1 MQGPRPTT
9 PFVDRQPNSRDEEQK
24 INRSGLPVAARNSPR
39 TPSSPRRSASDQR
52 LGDALR
58 AHLPIP
64 PERADERD
72 EPEIKQ
78 ELENIDASRPSQ
90 EELDMAWERIVEN
103 DEKNSALCNVR
114 SMQENGELPK
124 RKDTYMKQVSAWLN
138 APDTLRQIARQNY
151 ELRHHPLAKS
161 HMLPGDILLRKET
174 PPQSIAHATT
184 LQFQTKPNLNG
195 IEPNRGDHNIFHVAQ
210 WIGDPSDVHM
220 DPFLEIAEARG
231 GLGTTN
237 AMRVLA
243 HSIQAGQYWVYRA
256 NPEYGLPKDACTLI
270 ANRFANNAERGSVGP
285 LLGKAASVVAEEF
298 AANKERYSKT
308 ILSTSFRSGN
318 DFSELTDLRKEDAI
332 RLAADPSQMPH
343 TGWTSDSDRFFEVR
357 TQENEAKKEVEGYVP
372 KSVIREGGDT
382 CSSFVVRTNQTAALQ
397 IAAAAEAE
405 RVLGVNPDAAYP
417 SEPARTRLREA
428 IQPTPEGEVNE
439 NLKKK
444 LTDTLTGIGGLLA
457 NNAEGIAPKTV
468 EHFCRDEHDFK
479 FVGVLTV
486 APADV
491 LREEMRF
498 DADGNP
504 IVSSNT
510 STTGSVGSDKS
521 GCCTVS

>member
-9 PFVDRQPNSRDEEQK
+9 PFVDRQPRVREEEQK
-24 INRSGLPVAARNSPR
+24 ANRSVVPVAARNLPGA
-39 TPSSPRRSASDQR
+39 PSSPRRSVSDQR
-52 LGDALR
+52 LGDSLR
-58 AHLPIP
+58 AHLAPP
-64 PERADERD
+64 PEGADERY
-72 EPEIKQ
+72 EPDIKQ
-78 ELENIDASRPSQ
+78 ELENFDASRLSQ

-103 DEKNSALCNVR
+103 DEKNSTLCNVR

-138 APDTLRQIARQNY
+138 APDTLRQIARQHY
-151 ELRHHPLAKS
+151 ELRHHPLTKS
-161 HMLPGDILLRKET
+161 NMLPGDILLRKET

-184 LQFQTKPNLNG
+184 LQFQSKPNLNG
-195 IEPNRGDHNIFHVAQ
+195 IEPNHGDHNIFHVAQ
-210 WIGDPSDVHM
+210 WIGDVSDARM

-256 NPEYGLPKDACTLI
+256 NPEYGLPKDACALI
-270 ANRFANNAERGSVGP
+270 ANRFAGNADAGSRGP
-285 LLGKAASVVAEEF
+285 LLGKVASVTAEEF
-298 AANKERYSKT
+298 AVNKERYSKT
-308 ILSTSFRSGN
+308 ILSTSFRTGAA
-318 DFSELTDLRKEDAI
+318 FSELTESRKEDAI

-357 TQENEAKKEVEGYVP
+357 TQENEAKKAVEGYVP

-405 RVLGVNPDAAYP
+405 RVLGFGHEDANP
-417 SEPARTRLREA
+417 SEPARSRLRDA
-428 IQPTPEGEVNE
+428 IRPTQEGEVNE
-439 NLKKK
+439 GMKKM
-444 LTDTLTGIGGLLA
+444 LTETLTNIGGLLA
-457 NNAEGIAPKTV
+457 NNAEGLAPKTV
-468 EHFCRDEHDFK
+468 EHFCRDKRDFK

-486 APADV
+486 APDDV

-504 IVSSNT
+504 IVSNNASA
-510 STTGSVGSDKS
+510 TGSVGSDRS